1 MGILQIYRNS
11 FISVVEM
18 TKHEAIEFY
27 KTQVNLA
34 AALGISQSSVAEWGE
49 YPPAIRQMQLERIT
63 RGRLRAERDVLLPKK
78 RAKAA

>member
-1 MGILQIYRNS
+1 MQFYRKS
-11 FISVVEM
+11 FITVVEM

-49 YPPAIRQMQLERIT
+49 YPPAIRQIQLERIT
-63 RGRLRAERDVLLPKK
+63 RGKLRAEPDVLSTKK
-78 RAKAA
+78 RKTA